1 MAEGFSRDALP
12 DAQTYFEQR
21 GYVLIGQGR
30 WRTTRCC
37 FHGGSDSMRVNLQS
51 GGWCCMACG
60 VKGGDVLAFHMQ
72 HNGMDFVQAARD
84 LGAWSGDR
92 APVRPRAPAGLSDR
106 DALELAAFEL
116 RLAMIVLSDARRGV
130 LPAEPEWQRFLKA
143 VARVER
149 LAQGV
154 RA

>member
-1 MAEGFSRDALP
+1 
-12 DAQTYFEQR
+12 
-21 GYVLIGQGR
+21 
-30 WRTTRCC
+30 
-37 FHGGSDSMRVNLQS
+37 
-51 GGWCCMACG
+51 MACG

-92 APVRPRAPAGLSDR
+92 GPVRPRAPAGLSDR
-106 DALELAAFEL
+106 DALQLAAFEL
-116 RLAMIVLSDARRGV
+116 RLAMIVLSDALRGV
-130 LPAEPEWQRFLKA
+130 LPAEPDWQRFLEA